1 MGEARETSDR
11 DRERIHV
18 VASLGLPTL
27 SLSTSPF
34 LHPAMAVQA
43 QYPSHAFFHN
53 RNEMDTKNTE
63 YGFLDSSPLFF
74 PPHPPSGGNPNSN
87 RKRGRE
93 EMAAPPATLNSAATT
108 LIDLSLLH
116 NQNPGVAPPSAAVST
131 GLRLSFDEH
140 ASNSF
145 LSSMLTTD
153 LAAEIKNQ
161 KTEIDQFLQ
170 SQTEN
175 LRRTLAETRRNHYR
189 TLLAIAEQSAAR
201 RLREKEL
208 EMEITARR
216 HAELEKRVAALRAE
230 TAAWQTKAKSE
241 EAAAAALQAQLQNL
255 VSGDNGS
262 AGGGADFAGAE
273 DAESCHIDPGR
284 REVAARFCRSCRKRA
299 AEVLVLPCR
308 HLSLCRE
315 CVLAGAQSC
324 PVCRCARS
332 TFLDVFLS

>member
-1 MGEARETSDR
+1 
-11 DRERIHV
+11 
-18 VASLGLPTL
+18 
-27 SLSTSPF
+27 
-34 LHPAMAVQA
+34 
-43 QYPSHAFFHN
+43 
-53 RNEMDTKNTE
+53 
-63 YGFLDSSPLFF
+63 
-74 PPHPPSGGNPNSN
+74 
-87 RKRGRE
+87 
-93 EMAAPPATLNSAATT
+93 MAAPPATFNSAATT

-131 GLRLSFDEH
+131 GLRLSLDEH

-170 SQTEN
+170 SQVLYTLLPDVNTPPFIIQWLKSRKYAFQTEN

-189 TLLAIAEQSAAR
+189 TLLAMAEQSAAR

-262 AGGGADFAGAE
+262 AGGGGDFAGAE